1 MPPPIGVGQGD
12 GVTLGAI
19 VGSGVWLGIKLGV
32 AELATINGSVAVAVG
47 RGTVGVGVDVIVG
60 VRVPVGVGVIVGSG
74 VFLLMWPDE
83 FIVLTVFGSAYPVG
97 VRHARRRIITV
108 KTAKIAA

>member
-32 AELATINGSVAVAVG
+32 AELATINGSVAVAVD
-47 RGTVGVGVDVIVG
+47 RGTVGVGVDVSLIVTDRPITLALFG
-60 VRVPVGVGVIVGSG
+60 RITERVGQYKPYARAGTPGS
-74 VFLLMWPDE
+74 
-83 FIVLTVFGSAYPVG
+83 
-97 VRHARRRIITV
+97 
-108 KTAKIAA
+108 